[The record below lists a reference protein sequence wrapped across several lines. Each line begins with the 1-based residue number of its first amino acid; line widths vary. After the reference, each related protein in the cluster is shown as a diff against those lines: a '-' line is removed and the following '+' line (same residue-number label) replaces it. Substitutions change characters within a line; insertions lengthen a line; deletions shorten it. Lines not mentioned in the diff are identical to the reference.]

1 MFRSQ
6 SIRKRVADVF
16 ELVHLAGKEDRLPS
30 QLSGG
35 ERQRVAL
42 ARSLV
47 LEPEILLL
55 DEPLSALD
63 PESAQA
69 GSRSS

>member
-1 MFRSQ
+1 MSATEI
-6 SIRKRVADVF
+6 SRKAAEAFD
-16 ELVHLAGKEDRLPS
+16 LVHLAGKEDRLPS

-47 LEPEILLL
+47 LEPAVLLL
-55 DEPLSALD
+55 DEPLLVLD
-63 PESAQA
+63 PNL
-69 GSRSS
+69 RSQVQKRN